1 MDATGK
7 PVHSCA
13 QIPALLPVRMNAVL
27 NSLLIRLRAFCDPL
41 PRRALLG
48 VLLVTAPLAL
58 AAEPRLTAKAAILL
72 DADTGEILYARDPHV
87 PLPPAST
94 TKVLSTLIAI
104 ERLDPN
110 LMVTVSPSAA
120 MAPPSRVGLRSGDRV
135 VASDLLYGMMLK
147 SGNDASEVVAEAV
160 GGSIPDFARLMN
172 ARARQLGALDSHF
185 ANPHGLPDDS
195 HVSSAYDLAVIFR
208 YAMLNPTFAQIAGTR
223 NAWVRVDRAGG
234 SNVAVPVPVVT
245 HNRLLGTYEG
255 ALGGKTGFTNKAKRC
270 FVGETE
276 RGNTRLIV
284 AVLGSSALWEDVRR
298 LFDYGFEQRG
308 LLTPAPQP
316 MLVKA
321 VQREPSAAAP
331 AVARA
336 KPATAARTVQAK
348 TKAKAVRPAPTARV
362 ATTSKRTAPAVVKP
376 AATVAKAAA
385 PKTTAKTT
393 SAKAATPAKVPTTR
407 KVARDDRR
415 GTGGRG

>member
-1 MDATGK
+1 
-7 PVHSCA
+7 
-13 QIPALLPVRMNAVL
+13 MNAVL

-72 DADTGEILYARDPHV
+72 DADTGEILYARDPHA

-110 LMVTVSPSAA
+110 QMVTVSPSAA

-223 NAWVRVDRAGG
+223 SAWVRVDRAGG
-234 SNVAVPVPVVT
+234 GNVAVPVPVVT

-276 RGNTRLIV
+276 RGNTRLVV

-308 LLTPAPQP
+308 LLAPAPQP
-316 MLVKA
+316 VLVKA
-321 VQREPSAAAP
+321 VQREPSAAP
-331 AVARA
+331 AVARV
-336 KPATAARTVQAK
+336 KPATTTRTA
-348 TKAKAVRPAPTARV
+348 KAKAKAKAPTARV
-362 ATTSKRTAPAVVKP
+362 ATTAKRAAPAATKP
-376 AATVAKAAA
+376 AATVTKAAA